1 MGFVAKTVKAE
12 ALEAK
17 REARLEM
24 VSGEGC
30 TWLNV
35 EKPTHKELDY
45 LAQFYPFHPMDL
57 DDCISH
63 IQLSKLDEYS
73 DYLFV
78 ILHFPLFNKRTRF
91 TTASQVSIFVGKD
104 FLVTVHSGDLK
115 PLVNLFKECQ
125 EKEESRQEYLG
136 RDPGYL
142 LYRLVDALVD
152 FCLPMMDKILAN
164 LERME
169 DQVFDERVDVAQ
181 EVAVL
186 RRDIAAQ
193 RRIFW
198 PMKAVVADLEQKA
211 QRFTKVDLKVYFGD
225 INDHINRIWNTLEEA
240 KETVEIYKDTDYVL
254 SQDRLQKIMAVLTVI
269 MAVMLPFSII
279 SSIYGMN
286 VPLPGSGAQGHPQI
300 GWILIAIMTLA
311 AGVMVFFF
319 RRRRWI

>member
-1 MGFVAKTVKAE
+1 
-12 ALEAK
+12 
-17 REARLEM
+17 M
-24 VSGEGC
+24 VNGEGC
-30 TWLNV
+30 TWLNL

-45 LAQFYPFHPMDL
+45 LAQYYPFHPMDL
-57 DDCISH
+57 DDTVSH

-91 TTASQVSIFVGKD
+91 TTASQVSVFVGKD

-115 PLVNLFKECQ
+115 PLVNIFKECQ
-125 EKEESRQEYLG
+125 DKEAAREAYLG
-136 RDPGYL
+136 KDPGYL

-152 FCLPMMDKILAN
+152 ACLPMLDKVLAN
-164 LERME
+164 LERVE
-169 DQVFDERVDVAQ
+169 DEVFDTAVDAAQ
-181 EVAVL
+181 EVAIL

-211 QRFTKVDLKVYFGD
+211 QRYTKVDLKVYFGD
-225 INDHINRIWNTLEEA
+225 INDHINRVWNTLDEA
-240 KETVEIYKDTDYVL
+240 KETIEIYKDTDYVL

-269 MAVMLPFSII
+269 MAVMLPFTII

-286 VPLPGSGAQGHPQI
+286 VPLPGSGATGHPHV
-300 GWILIAIMTLA
+300 GWILIALMTLV
-311 AGVMVFFF
+311 AGVMLYFF

>member
-1 MGFVAKTVKAE
+1 MAKAAKVE
-12 ALEAK
+12 APEVK

-45 LAQFYPFHPMDL
+45 LAQYYPFHPMDL
-57 DDCISH
+57 DDCISR
-63 IQLSKLDEYS
+63 IQLSKLDEYP

-78 ILHFPLFNKRTRF
+78 ILHFPLFNKRARF
-91 TTASQVSIFVGKD
+91 TTASQVSVFVGRD

-136 RDPGYL
+136 KDPGFL

-152 FCLPMMDKILAN
+152 FSLPMMDKILAN
-164 LERME
+164 LERVE
-169 DQVFDERVDVAQ
+169 DEVFDTTVDAAQ

-198 PMKAVVADLEQKA
+198 PMKAVLAELEQKA

-225 INDHINRIWNTLEEA
+225 INDHLSRIWGTLEEA
-240 KETVEIYKDTDYVL
+240 KETVEIYKDTDFVL
-254 SQDRLQKIMAVLTVI
+254 GQDRLQRIMAILTMI
-269 MAVMLPFSII
+269 IAITLPFSVI

-286 VPLPGSGAQGHPQI
+286 IPLPGSGSSGHPWV
-300 GWILIAIMTLA
+300 GLVLILLMTA
-311 AGVMVFFF
+311 AAVGLIFFF

>member
-1 MGFVAKTVKAE
+1 MAKAAKIE
-12 ALEAK
+12 ALEVK

-45 LAQFYPFHPMDL
+45 LAQYYPFHPMDL

-78 ILHFPLFNKRTRF
+78 ILHFPLFNKRARF
-91 TTASQVSIFVGKD
+91 TTASQVSVFVGKD

-115 PLVNLFKECQ
+115 PLVNLFRECQ

-136 RDPGYL
+136 KDPGFL

-164 LERME
+164 LERVE
-169 DQVFDERVDVAQ
+169 DEVFDTTVDAAQ
-181 EVAVL
+181 EVAIL

-198 PMKAVVADLEQKA
+198 PMKAVLAELEQKA
-211 QRFTKVDLKVYFGD
+211 QRFTKVELKVYFGD

-269 MAVMLPFSII
+269 MAVMLPFTII

-300 GWILIAIMTLA
+300 GWILIAIMTLT

>member
-1 MGFVAKTVKAE
+1 VAKAAKIE
-12 ALEAK
+12 APEVR

-45 LAQFYPFHPMDL
+45 LAQYYPFHPMDL
-57 DDCISH
+57 DDCLSH
-63 IQLSKLDEYS
+63 IQLSKLDEYP

-78 ILHFPLFNKRTRF
+78 ILHFPLYNKRTRF

-136 RDPGYL
+136 QDPGFL
-142 LYRLVDALVD
+142 LYRMVDALVD
-152 FCLPMMDKILAN
+152 SCLPMLDKVLAN
-164 LERME
+164 LELVE
-169 DQVFDERVDVAQ
+169 DKVFDTTVDAAQ
-181 EVAVL
+181 EVAIL

-254 SQDRLQKIMAVLTVI
+254 SQDRLQRIMAILTI
-269 MAVMLPFSII
+269 IIAITLPFSVI

-286 VPLPGSGAQGHPQI
+286 VPLPGSGSPGHPWV
-300 GWILIAIMTLA
+300 GLVLILLMSA
-311 AGVMVFFF
+311 AAVGLIFFF

>member
-1 MGFVAKTVKAE
+1 MAKTVKVE
-12 ALEAK
+12 TLEVK

-24 VSGEGC
+24 VSGAGC

-78 ILHFPLFNKRTRF
+78 ILHFPVFNKRTRF

-104 FLVTVHSGDLK
+104 FLVTVHSGELK
-115 PLVNLFKECQ
+115 PLVGLFKGCQ

-136 RDPGYL
+136 KDPGYL
-142 LYRLVDALVD
+142 LYRIADALVD
-152 FCLPMMDKILAN
+152 SCLPMLDKILAN
-164 LERME
+164 LERVE
-169 DQVFDERVDVAQ
+169 DKVFDTTVDAAQ

-269 MAVMLPFSII
+269 MAVMLPFTII

-300 GWILIAIMTLA
+300 GWILISLMTLA

>member
-1 MGFVAKTVKAE
+1 MQAVAKVAKIE
-12 ALEAK
+12 APETK

-45 LAQFYPFHPMDL
+45 LAQYYPFHPMDL

-78 ILHFPLFNKRTRF
+78 ILHFPSFNKRTRI

-164 LERME
+164 LERVE
-169 DQVFDERVDVAQ
+169 DKVFDTTVDAAQ

-211 QRFTKVDLKVYFGD
+211 QRFTKVELKVYFGD

>member
-1 MGFVAKTVKAE
+1 MAKAAKIE
-12 ALEAK
+12 APEVK
-17 REARLEM
+17 REARLDM

-125 EKEESRQEYLG
+125 EKEEARQEYLG
-136 RDPGYL
+136 KDPGFL

-152 FCLPMMDKILAN
+152 SCLPMLDKVLAN
-164 LERME
+164 LERVE
-169 DQVFDERVDVAQ
+169 DEVFDETVDAAQ

-254 SQDRLQKIMAVLTVI
+254 SQDRLQRIMAILT
-269 MAVMLPFSII
+269 II
-279 SSIYGMN
+279 
-286 VPLPGSGAQGHPQI
+286 
-300 GWILIAIMTLA
+300 IAI
-311 AGVMVFFF
+311 
-319 RRRRWI
+319 